1 MRCVCV
7 VLFCLSILII
17 HLVRLSTFSVLV
29 QILMGIILKIRP
41 VDMKLLKN
49 VTREYYVQF
58 PRLSFSLPYI
68 LHHPYQYHS
77 HHQCHP
83 YPVLTS
89 ALLSGYQVPS
99 GFPEA
104 FSNLF
109 CFLANLQSKLS
120 LSN

>member
-7 VLFCLSILII
+7 CCSVFCLSILII
-17 HLVRLSTFSVLV
+17 HLVRLSTFPVLV

-41 VDMKLLKN
+41 VDMKLLKMLQN
-49 VTREYYVQF
+49 IMYNSPGSASASHTSSV
-58 PRLSFSLPYI
+58 SLPI
-68 LHHPYQYHS
+68 PFS
-77 HHQCHP
+77 PSMPP

-109 CFLANLQSKLS
+109 CFLANLQVSYLS
-120 LSN
+120 PN